1 MNWKAI
7 VVTVII
13 AAMSTAGVAG
23 SVDNSTNS
31 SYFEG
36 DWSGTWDMGQA
47 EQDVTITIGQKNEKG
62 VHKITYAYGGE
73 AKTWTA
79 ASIPPGSFVVYGR
92 ERDGAFTFWWKDK
105 GDGNKRTVTLVKYK
119 EDEVKARYY
128 REGPLTYNQ
137 RSYYDAILKRK

>member
-1 MNWKAI
+1 MRPWASGGVLHKRKQNPLHFQS
-7 VVTVII
+7 VTIH
-13 AAMSTAGVAG
+13 GRG
-23 SVDNSTNS
+23 YLLNSC
-31 SYFEG
+31 
-36 DWSGTWDMGQA
+36 WDMGQA

-105 GDGNKRTVTLVKYK
+105 GDGKSVDLGGR
-119 EDEVKARYY
+119 R
-128 REGPLTYNQ
+128 
-137 RSYYDAILKRK
+137 II